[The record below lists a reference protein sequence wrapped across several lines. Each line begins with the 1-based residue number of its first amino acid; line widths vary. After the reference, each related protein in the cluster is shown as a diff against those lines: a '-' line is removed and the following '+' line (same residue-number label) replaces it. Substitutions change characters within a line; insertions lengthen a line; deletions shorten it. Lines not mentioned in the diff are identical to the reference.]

1 MTSNFF
7 DSVTEAIN
15 GGVAYADRKTQIIRY
30 RSELSTLAK
39 QKSQAFSDL
48 GQAVLS
54 REASNQQFMNAYA
67 SQVSAIRSLEQRENE
82 LKMQIDA
89 LQQQDV
95 ASNAG
100 GQPQSGKV
108 CSHCGA
114 HCPDRAVFCANCG
127 TPLAAQQAASNP
139 APAQGDGMLCKTCNI
154 QYPADYVWCER
165 CRSRLE
171 PVSAADFAV
180 DTE

>member
-15 GGVAYADRKTQIIRY
+15 GGVSYADRKTQIIRY
-30 RSELSTLAK
+30 RSERSTLAR
-39 QKSQAFSDL
+39 QKAQAFSDL
-48 GQAVLS
+48 GQAVLN
-54 REASNQQFMNAYA
+54 REAANPQFVNAYA

-108 CSHCGA
+108 CSHCGT

-127 TPLAAQQAASNP
+127 TLLAAQQAASNP
-139 APAQGDGMLCKTCNI
+139 APAQGKGMFCKSCNI

-171 PVSAADFAV
+171 PVSDSASATGV
-180 DTE
+180 E

>member
-15 GGVAYADRKTQIIRY
+15 GGVSYADRKTQIIRY
-30 RSELSTLAK
+30 RSELSTLAR
-39 QKSQAFSDL
+39 QKAQAFSDL
-48 GQAVLS
+48 GQAVLN
-54 REASNQQFMNAYA
+54 REAANPQFVNAYA

-108 CSHCGA
+108 CSHCGT
-114 HCPDRAVFCANCG
+114 HCPDRAVFCANTAG
-127 TPLAAQQAASNP
+127 GAAGCFEPGSGAGE
-139 APAQGDGMLCKTCNI
+139 GDVLQVV
-154 QYPADYVWCER
+154 QYSV
-165 CRSRLE
+165 SRRLRL
-171 PVSAADFAV
+171 V
-180 DTE
+180 